1 METSVF
7 NCDSVLTLLGEKRE
21 QLERFEIKEL
31 ALFGSVARNE
41 AKVDSDLDF
50 LVEFDAELTFD
61 LYMDLKFFLEELFQR
76 KVDLVIKE
84 DLKPLIKDKVLQ
96 QAVYVT

>member
-1 METSVF
+1 MAAEIY
-7 NCDSVLTLLGEKRE
+7 DRHLVLALLKKKQE
-21 QLERFEIKEL
+21 QLKQFGIKEL

-41 AKVDSDLDF
+41 ANMDSDLDF
-50 LVEFDAELTFD
+50 LVEFNGELTFD

-76 KVDLVIKE
+76 EVDLVIKE
-84 DLKPLIKDKVLQ
+84 DLKPIIKDKVLQ